1 MTPQQT
7 LTQLNELRLTGMAEQ
22 LCYQFDPPNT
32 YDELGF
38 IERLSLLVNH
48 EATVRDNRKVT
59 RLLKQAKLRY
69 RAQADDIDYRTRRG
83 LHKDTVAQLLA
94 LDGVNKSRN
103 VIIQGPTGT
112 GKTFLACV
120 LGQAACEHGISTK
133 YIRASRLFEAMT
145 LSHGDG
151 SYTKLLAQ
159 IAKIKLLIIDDWGL
173 DTLRAC
179 RIINRIRE
187 IIWADSSQPA
197 ILSKRHQSQL
207 FLTLD
212 SLVSSEHPY
221 RKLDE
226 LLCFGALSKPFSKI
240 YATRG
245 PKGRGVEFGLRAL
258 VLQFMEDLSDREM
271 ERYLSENLAA
281 KWFCDSGLE
290 QSTPDHSY
298 FGDFRSRIG
307 TRGMMNLFDRVRSGL
322 VSMGLVR
329 EVFTFVDASQ
339 LVSKLTT
346 WDDRDKAIKM
356 GLEEFNNK
364 TVDKVA
370 ADKQARFGCKGNSK
384 YWYGYKEHASVDMQ
398 SGLINKIAATSAEVT
413 DASGLK
419 HVCPKSG
426 AVYADKG
433 YCVSPAKTTLRRNGC
448 HDATIKKNNM
458 HGKNRDKDRW
468 ISKIRSPYERV
479 FAHRNKRVRYKGLA
493 KVQFQVGIRGL
504 CFNLKR
510 LMALGVE
517 RVELV
522 PA

>member
-1 MTPQQT
+1 MKLAT
-7 LTQLNELRLTGMAEQ
+7 LPR
-22 LCYQFDPPNT
+22 
-32 YDELGF
+32 
-38 IERLSLLVNH
+38 
-48 EATVRDNRKVT
+48 
-59 RLLKQAKLRY
+59 
-69 RAQADDIDYRTRRG
+69 
-83 LHKDTVAQLLA
+83 
-94 LDGVNKSRN
+94 
-103 VIIQGPTGT
+103 
-112 GKTFLACV
+112 
-120 LGQAACEHGISTK
+120 
-133 YIRASRLFEAMT
+133 
-145 LSHGDG
+145 
-151 SYTKLLAQ
+151 
-159 IAKIKLLIIDDWGL
+159 W
-173 DTLRAC
+173 AC

-187 IIWADSSQPA
+187 IIWANSSQPA